1 MENLKTENV
10 QILQKME
17 NLKTPNVENGKDLQK
32 NGKP

>member
-10 QILQKME
+10 QILQKLE